1 MSIPVSYTS
10 YLAPLA
16 APKLWNEV
24 RNNKFEGLKAMETA
38 YVVKLHNVVQLAE
51 TQQCFEF
58 VHPNHNWPDHID
70 NQRFSVRE
78 WTGLGG
84 EQGATV
90 HGLGGYFE
98 SRLYGDVYISI
109 LPGSPNYSEG
119 MFSWFPLYFPLRN
132 PIFAAPGEK
141 VGGGWG
147 VGGGRDRCPAPRH
160 APPRHATPRRATPP
174 PSAPQPPK
182 LHVHMWRMV
191 SSSRVWYEWAV
202 STEHHISPVHNPNG
216 RSYWIGL

>member
-1 MSIPVSYTS
+1 MGVSELLGSFGDNELSPECLDGAQMYLKEGGVSIPVSYTS

-38 YVVKLHNVVQLAE
+38 YVVKLHNVVQLAD

-58 VHPNHNWPDHID
+58 AHPNPDWPNHID

-98 SRLYGDVYISI
+98 SRLYGDVFISI

-132 PIFAAPGEK
+132 PVYAAPGEK
-141 VGGGWG
+141 L
-147 VGGGRDRCPAPRH
+147 R
-160 APPRHATPRRATPP
+160 
-174 PSAPQPPK
+174 
-182 LHVHMWRMV
+182 VHMWRMV

-202 STEHHISPVHNPNG
+202 STEHHVSPVHNPNG